1 MNYGAQSMVG
11 KLRRVVVRA
20 PEKSFAE
27 ADPEQWHYS
36 SRPDFDGA
44 VAEHRDFV
52 EILRNAGVELI
63 YHDAPLAGLADAI
76 FTHDS
81 ALVTNHG
88 SIILRMGKKLREGE
102 EDAMAKLLSN
112 IGIPELGRLYGDARA
127 EGGDL
132 LWLDEKTLAAGVG
145 FRTNS
150 EGVAQL
156 RNILEPTGVSVLA
169 YDLPYYQGPQA
180 CLHLMSLISMIDDD
194 LAVSFPPLI
203 PVRLIKDLDDRKI
216 ELVEVPEDEFANRQA
231 TNVLALA
238 PRDLLLLEGNS
249 VTEQR
254 LRAAGCR
261 VATYRGNEITLKAEG
276 GATCLTRPVLRDPA
290 KAGSQRAGRV
300 RSA

>member
-1 MNYGAQSMVG
+1 MDMMNYGSQSMVG
-11 KLRRVVVRA
+11 KLRRVIVRS
-20 PEKSFAE
+20 PERSFAE
-27 ADPEQWHYS
+27 ADPGQWHYS

-52 EILRNAGVELI
+52 EVLKKAGVELI
-63 YHDAPLAGLADAI
+63 YHDEPLDGLADAI

-88 SIILRMGKKLREGE
+88 SIILRMGKKLRQGE
-102 EDAMAKLLSN
+102 EEAMAKLLSSL
-112 IGIPELGRLYGDARA
+112 GIPELGRLQEEARA

-132 LWLDEKTLAAGVG
+132 LWLDEKTLAVGIG

-150 EGVAQL
+150 DGAAQL
-156 RNILEPTGVSVLA
+156 RKILAPIGVSVPV
-169 YDLPYYQGPQA
+169 YDLPYYEGADA

-194 LAVSFPPLI
+194 LAVGFPRLI
-203 PVRLIKDLDDRKI
+203 PVRLIKDLVERKI
-216 ELVEVPEDEFANRQA
+216 ELIEVPEDEFANRQA

-238 PRDLLLLEGNS
+238 PRDVLLLEGNT

-254 LRAAGCR
+254 LRDAGCR

-276 GATCLTRPVLRDPA
+276 GATCLTRPVLRDPT
-290 KAGSQRAGRV
+290 
-300 RSA
+300 